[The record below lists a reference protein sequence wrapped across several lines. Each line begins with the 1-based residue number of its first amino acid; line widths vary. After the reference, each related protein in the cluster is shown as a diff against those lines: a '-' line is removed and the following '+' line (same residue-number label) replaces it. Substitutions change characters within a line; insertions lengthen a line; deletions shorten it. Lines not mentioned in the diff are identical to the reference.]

1 LNLYL
6 EIVNFIK
13 NKKEREKNAMSRK
26 SKKGFTLIELM
37 VVVAILGVLV
47 LLSLRT
53 YAPQKERACNSI
65 VKANAGT
72 VQTMLV
78 GYMGCGHDI
87 LVASAAA
94 DISAALNG
102 VVAETGTPL
111 ESMVNPYSATAGV
124 YHIDTAGASDF
135 DAAAVGHQGKVS
147 VLCKADNDL
156 LVNARGKEG
165 EPLLDF
171 NNALPANKY

>member
-1 LNLYL
+1 MVIWL
-6 EIVNFIK
+6 
-13 NKKEREKNAMSRK
+13 KESN
-26 SKKGFTLIELM
+26 KGFTLIELM
-37 VVVAILGVLV
+37 VVVAIIGVLV

-53 YAPQKERACNSI
+53 YAPQKERAANSI
-65 VKANAGT
+65 VKANAST

-78 GYMGCGHDI
+78 GYMGSHDI

-94 DISAALNG
+94 DITTALNG
-102 VVAETGTPL
+102 VVAETGHPL
-111 ESMVNPYSATAGV
+111 ESMVNPYSDIAGV

-156 LVNARGKEG
+156 LVNARGKDG
-165 EPLLDF
+165 EPLFDF
-171 NNALPANKY
+171 NKALPANKY

>member
-1 LNLYL
+1 MLCLS
-6 EIVNFIK
+6 K
-13 NKKEREKNAMSRK
+13 N
-26 SKKGFTLIELM
+26 KKGFTLIELM

-53 YAPQKERACNSI
+53 YAPQKERSANAI

-78 GYMGCGHDI
+78 GYMSGHDI

-94 DISAALNG
+94 DITAALNG

-111 ESMVNPYSATAGV
+111 ESMVNPYSNTAGV

-147 VLCKADNDL
+147 ILCKADNDL
-156 LVNARGKEG
+156 LVNARGKDG
-165 EPLLDF
+165 AVLLTLPQ
-171 NNALPANKY
+171 ALPANKY

>member
-1 LNLYL
+1 
-6 EIVNFIK
+6 
-13 NKKEREKNAMSRK
+13 MSRK

-37 VVVAILGVLV
+37 VVVAIIGVLV
-47 LLSLRT
+47 LLGLRT
-53 YAPQKERACNSI
+53 YVPQKERAANS
-65 VKANAGT
+65 VAKANAST

-78 GYMGCGHDI
+78 GYMGSHDI
-87 LVASAAA
+87 LVVSAAA
-94 DISAALNG
+94 DITAALNG

-124 YHIDTAGASDF
+124 YHIDTAGAADF

-156 LVNARGKEG
+156 LVNARGNDG
-165 EPLLDF
+165 EPLFDF
-171 NNALPANKY
+171 NNALPVNKY